1 MGGEKLVMFLF
12 LNLEF
17 IFLCMDV
24 NFSKVFI
31 FQLFYVGV

>member
-24 NFSKVFI
+24 NFCKVFT